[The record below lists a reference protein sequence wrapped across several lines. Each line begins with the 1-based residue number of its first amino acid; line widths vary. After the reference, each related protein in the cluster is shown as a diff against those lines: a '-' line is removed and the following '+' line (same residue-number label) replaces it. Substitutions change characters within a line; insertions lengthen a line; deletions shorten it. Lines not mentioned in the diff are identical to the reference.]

1 MYNRQLHNK
10 TYYEK
15 IKRPLRESN
24 ENAIKNEGGST
35 TNRSRE
41 SRDRK

>member
-15 IKRPLRESN
+15 IKRIIRESN
-24 ENAIKNEGGST
+24 ERGDKNEGGST
-35 TNRSRE
+35 TVRRRE